1 MSGEL
6 LVVGL
11 VAYLIGSVPS
21 GYLLGRL
28 HRIDVRSTGS
38 GNIGATNVARTV
50 GASAGALTLAIDM
63 TKGALPVLLVD
74 AFETLSGASPES
86 EQLARIT
93 AAVCAVLGH
102 VFSVFLRFRGGKGV
116 ATTLGA
122 LAALTPGA
130 AAVAVVAFAVAL
142 AASRIV
148 SVASLVAA
156 GAAPLGSLLLGDP
169 ARVSLAT
176 AALALL
182 IAARH
187 RENLGRIWAGTEPR
201 LGSGRAP

>member
-6 LVVGL
+6 LAVGV
-11 VAYLIGSVPS
+11 VAYLMGSVPS

-50 GASAGALTLAIDM
+50 GASAGALTLAIDV

-74 AFETLSGASPES
+74 AFEALSGASPES
-86 EQLARIT
+86 ERLARIT
-93 AAVCAVLGH
+93 AAICAVLGH
-102 VFSVFLRFRGGKGV
+102 VFSIFLRFRGGKGV

-130 AAVAVVAFAVAL
+130 ALVAIVAFAGAL
-142 AASRIV
+142 AASRMV
-148 SVASLVAA
+148 SAASLVAA

-169 ARVSLAT
+169 ASVSLAT

-201 LGSGRAP
+201 LGARRAP